1 MPDYTVKV
9 LPELDSGKFQKEM
22 KKLTKDRTLKIKV
35 DSSGLEHAARL
46 AEKLNK
52 TPIIRKIADPA
63 PLKIP
68 SDADIARIRQT
79 QKAYENLYTSAR
91 KAAQS
96 SPARAPVP
104 DILPRGNTDTSSVKK
119 MIQALNE
126 LQKASETV
134 QKTTNKSSNPTD
146 TLKSVLD
153 GGMSALDTVLKAD
166 SMYRNASD
174 LSDRIKEKF
183 SKNLDQPKSRLHPL
197 L

>member
-22 KKLTKDRTLKIKV
+22 KKLTRDRTLKMKV
-35 DSSGLEHAARL
+35 DTSGLEQAARL

-52 TPIIRKIADPA
+52 TPIVGKIADTG

-79 QKAYENLYTSAR
+79 QKAYEDLYTSAR

-96 SPARAPVP
+96 SPTQISAP
-104 DILPRGNTDTSSVKK
+104 DILPKGSTDTSAVKE
-119 MIQALNE
+119 MLQALNE
-126 LQKASETV
+126 LQKASETA
-134 QKTTNKSSNPTD
+134 QKTTNTSSPSGA
-146 TLKSVLD
+146 LKSVLD
-153 GGMSALDTVLKAD
+153 GSMSALST
-166 SMYRNASD
+166 
-174 LSDRIKEKF
+174 LSDIVTVKKEAESLKKVIGQNV

>member
-9 LPELDSGKFQKEM
+9 LPELDSRKFQKEM
-22 KKLTKDRTLKIKV
+22 KKLTRDRTLKIKV
-35 DSSGLEHAARL
+35 DTSGLEQAARL

-52 TPIIRKIADPA
+52 TPIVGKIADTG

-79 QKAYENLYTSAR
+79 QKAYEDLYTSAR

-96 SPARAPVP
+96 SPTQITAPN
-104 DILPRGNTDTSSVKK
+104 ILPKGSTDTSSVKE

-126 LQKASETV
+126 LQKASETA
-134 QKTTNKSSNPTD
+134 QKTTNTSSPSGA
-146 TLKSVLD
+146 LKSILD

>member
-79 QKAYENLYTSAR
+79 QIAYEDLYTSAR
-91 KAAQS
+91 KSAQS

-104 DILPRGNTDTSSVKK
+104 DILPRGNTDTSSVKE

-126 LQKASETV
+126 LQKASETA

-153 GGMSALDTVLKAD
+153 GGMSALD
-166 SMYRNASD
+166 SI
-174 LSDRIKEKF
+174 IKINTTIDNIPSIKGKL
-183 SKNLDQPKSRLHPL
+183 SKNLDQPKPRLHPL

>member
-134 QKTTNKSSNPTD
+134 QKTTNKSNNPTD

-183 SKNLDQPKSRLHPL
+183 SKNLDQPKPRLHPL

>member
-22 KKLTKDRTLKIKV
+22 KKLTRDRTMKIKV
-35 DSSGLEHAARL
+35 DTSGLEQAARL

-52 TPIIRKIADPA
+52 TPIVSNITDTG

-79 QKAYENLYTSAR
+79 QKAYEDLYTSAR

-96 SPARAPVP
+96 SPTQISAP
-104 DILPRGNTDTSSVKK
+104 DILPKGSTDTSAVKE
-119 MIQALNE
+119 MLQALNE
-126 LQKASETV
+126 LQKASETA
-134 QKTTNKSSNPTD
+134 QKTTNTSSPSGA
-146 TLKSVLD
+146 LKSVLD

-174 LSDRIKEKF
+174 LSGRIKENF
-183 SKNLDQPKSRLHPL
+183 SKNLDQPKSWLHPL

>member
-22 KKLTKDRTLKIKV
+22 KKLTRDRTMKIKV
-35 DSSGLEHAARL
+35 DTSGLEQAARL

-52 TPIIRKIADPA
+52 TPIVGKITDTG

-79 QKAYENLYTSAR
+79 QKAYEDLYTSAR

-96 SPARAPVP
+96 SPAQITAPN
-104 DILPRGNTDTSSVKK
+104 ILPKGRTDTSAVKE
-119 MIQALNE
+119 MLQALNE
-126 LQKASETV
+126 LQKASETA
-134 QKTTNKSSNPTD
+134 QKTTNTSSPSGA
-146 TLKSVLD
+146 LKSVLD

>member
-79 QKAYENLYTSAR
+79 QKAYEDLYTSAR
-91 KAAQS
+91 KSAQS

-104 DILPRGNTDTSSVKK
+104 DILPRGNIDTSSVKE

-126 LQKASETV
+126 LQKASETA

-153 GGMSALDTVLKAD
+153 GGMSALN
-166 SMYRNASD
+166 SI
-174 LSDRIKEKF
+174 IKINTTIDNIPSIKGKL
-183 SKNLDQPKSRLHPL
+183 SKNLDQPKPRLHPL

>member
-79 QKAYENLYTSAR
+79 QKAYEDLYTSAR
-91 KAAQS
+91 KSAQS

-104 DILPRGNTDTSSVKK
+104 DILPRGNIDTSSVKE

-126 LQKASETV
+126 LQKASETA

-153 GGMSALDTVLKAD
+153 GGMSALST
-166 SMYRNASD
+166 
-174 LSDRIKEKF
+174 LSDIVTVKKEAGSLKKIIGQNI
-183 SKNLDQPKSRLHPL
+183 SKNLDQPKPRLHPL